1 MPAAIELEN
10 VTVTYTS
17 GLFRWQSN
25 RALSGISLQV
35 NAGEVCAFLG
45 PNGAGKTTAINAV
58 MGFLFPSSG
67 TVRVLGYQPGD
78 IRAKRDIGFLP
89 ENFAFHKYL
98 TAEKLLRLHLA
109 LAGGE
114 TRNGGSIVPELLAK
128 VKLDGHAKVR
138 IGKFSRGMMQRVGLA
153 QALLHDPRLLI
164 LDEPTS
170 GLDPAGRREV
180 RELILA
186 LKASGKTV
194 FLSSHILS
202 EIEQVSDQVIIID
215 HGQVRAAGKMS
226 EMLDRGT
233 RAEFVVDHV
242 SAETEAE
249 IQAMGGSVTRF
260 TDGAKVAVEKRL
272 MQETAAK
279 LWAAGCEISSM
290 KVAKS
295 TLEDV
300 FLKLVGEDAGGA
312 E

>member
-1 MPAAIELEN
+1 MPVAIELDN
-10 VTVTYTS
+10 VTVFYRS
-17 GLFRWQSN
+17 GLFRRQST
-25 RALSGISLQV
+25 RALTGISLQV

-45 PNGAGKTTAINAV
+45 PNGAGKTTTINAL
-58 MGFLFPSSG
+58 MGFLFPASG
-67 TVRVLGYQPGD
+67 TVRVLGYEPGD
-78 IRAKRDIGFLP
+78 VRAKRDIGFLP

-98 TAEKLLRLHLA
+98 TAEKVLRLHLA
-109 LAGGE
+109 LAGPE
-114 TRNGGSIVPELLAK
+114 KASRDSIVAELLAK

-153 QALLHDPRLLI
+153 QALLHDPSLFI

-202 EIEQVSDQVIIID
+202 EIEQVADRVIIID
-215 HGQVRAAGKMS
+215 HGQVRIAGRMTD
-226 EMLDRGT
+226 MLDRGS

-242 SAETEAE
+242 PPETEAE
-249 IQAMGGSVTRF
+249 IQTMGGSVTRF
-260 TDGAKVAVEKRL
+260 TGSAKVTVEKSL
-272 MQETAAK
+272 MQETAGK

-290 KVAKS
+290 NVAKS

-300 FLKLVGEDAGGA
+300 FLQLVGEDAGGA

>member
-1 MPAAIELEN
+1 MPVAIELDN
-10 VTVTYTS
+10 VTVFYRS
-17 GLFRWQSN
+17 GLFRRQGT
-25 RALSGISLQV
+25 RALTGISLQV

-45 PNGAGKTTAINAV
+45 PNGAGKTTTINAL
-58 MGFLFPSSG
+58 MGFLFPESG
-67 TVRVLGYQPGD
+67 KLRVLGYEPGD
-78 IRAKRDIGFLP
+78 VRAKRDIGFLP

-98 TAEKLLRLHLA
+98 TAEKVLRLHLA
-109 LAGGE
+109 LAGPE
-114 TRNGGSIVPELLAK
+114 KASRASIVPELLAK
-128 VKLDGHAKVR
+128 VKLDAHANVR

-153 QALLHDPRLLI
+153 QALLHDPSLFI

-202 EIEQVSDQVIIID
+202 EIEQVSDRVVIID
-215 HGQVRAAGKMS
+215 HGQVKAAGRMAD
-226 EMLDRGT
+226 MLDRVS
-233 RAEFVVDHV
+233 RAEFVVDRV
-242 SAETEAE
+242 SLETESE
-249 IQAMGGSVTRF
+249 IQTMGGSVTRF
-260 TDGAKVAVEKRL
+260 TGGAKVTIEKRL
-272 MQETAAK
+272 MQETAGK

-290 KVAKS
+290 NVAKS

-300 FLKLVGEDAGGA
+300 FLQLVGEDAGGA

>member
-10 VTVTYTS
+10 VTVVYRS
-17 GLFRWQSN
+17 GLFRWQST

-45 PNGAGKTTAINAV
+45 PNGAGKTTAINAL
-58 MGFLFPSSG
+58 MGFLFPESG
-67 TVRVLGYQPGD
+67 VVRVLGYEPGD
-78 IRAKRDIGFLP
+78 VRAKRDIGFLP

-98 TAEKLLRLHLA
+98 TAEKVLRLHLA
-109 LAGGE
+109 LAGPE
-114 TRNGGSIVPELLAK
+114 KASSSSIIPDLLAR

-138 IGKFSRGMMQRVGLA
+138 IGKYSRGMMQRVGLA
-153 QALLHDPRLLI
+153 QALLHDPSLFI

-202 EIEQVSDQVIIID
+202 EIEQVADRVIIID
-215 HGQVRAAGKMS
+215 HGQVKAAGKMS
-226 EMLDRGT
+226 EMLDQGS
-233 RAEFVVDHV
+233 RAEFVVDRV
-242 SAETEAE
+242 PPETEAE
-249 IQAMGGSVTRF
+249 IQTMGGSVTRF
-260 TDGAKVAVEKRL
+260 PGGAKVAVEKRL
-272 MQETAAK
+272 MQETAGR

-290 KVAKS
+290 NIAKS
-295 TLEDV
+295 TLEDF
-300 FLKLVGEDAGGA
+300 FLQLVGEDAGGA

>member
-1 MPAAIELEN
+1 MPAAIELDN
-10 VTVTYTS
+10 VTVFYRS
-17 GLFRWQSN
+17 GLFRRQST

-45 PNGAGKTTAINAV
+45 PNGAGKTTTINTL
-58 MGFLFPSSG
+58 MGFLFPASG

-78 IRAKRDIGFLP
+78 VRAKRDIGFLP

-98 TAEKLLRLHLA
+98 TAENVLRLHLA
-109 LAGGE
+109 LAGPE
-114 TRNGGSIVPELLAK
+114 KASRGSIVPELLAK
-128 VKLDGHAKVR
+128 VKLDSHAKVR

-153 QALLHDPRLLI
+153 QALLHDPSLFI

-180 RELILA
+180 RELILS

-202 EIEQVSDQVIIID
+202 EIEQVSDRVVIID
-215 HGQVRAAGKMS
+215 HGQVKAAGRMAD
-226 EMLDRGT
+226 MLDRGT
-233 RAEFVVDHV
+233 RAEFVVDRV
-242 SAETEAE
+242 PTETESE

-260 TDGAKVAVEKRL
+260 TGGAKVTVEKRL
-272 MQETAAK
+272 MQETAGK

-290 KVAKS
+290 NVAKS

-300 FLKLVGEDAGGA
+300 FLQLVGEEAGGA